1 MARVGPMDVRVQS
14 TGTDGAAV
22 VEAVGELDF
31 TTINQLRDVLLPLVE
46 RGLVVLDAAGI
57 TFCDSVGLQ
66 VILEARHVAR
76 RNGAVFRLAAPSE
89 QLTRVMELAGA
100 SRAVEVFPDAESAG
114 RMNAAG
120 SGQPPTC
127 DGTSTREAEM
137 GE

>member
-14 TGTDGAAV
+14 TGTDGATV

-46 RGLVVLDAAGI
+46 QGLVVLDAAGI
-57 TFCDSVGLQ
+57 SFCDSVGLQ

-100 SRAVEVFPDAESAG
+100 SKAVEVFPDAESA
-114 RMNAAG
+114 RAA
-120 SGQPPTC
+120 
-127 DGTSTREAEM
+127 
-137 GE
+137 